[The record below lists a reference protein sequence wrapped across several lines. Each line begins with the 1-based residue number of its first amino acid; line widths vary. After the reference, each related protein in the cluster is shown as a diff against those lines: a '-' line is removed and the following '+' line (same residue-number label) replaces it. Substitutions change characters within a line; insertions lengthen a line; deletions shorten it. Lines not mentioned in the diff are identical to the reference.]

1 MDKVAETAS
10 KAKTALSRRAG
21 IVRAFYLASDAGI
34 FRAELF
40 VDDFEFIYPK
50 FGLGHGV
57 DEFRQMAAGVRV
69 IRRRTVHHHDDF
81 IFIESDRRVVV
92 EGGSEGVG
100 QDGVA
105 WCGGQTPGG
114 RFCTVLTFNDADL
127 IESMHV
133 YLDPDVT
140 GADHERFVTKDL
152 SKRSW

>member
-1 MDKVAETAS
+1 VKDAS
-10 KAKTALSRRAG
+10 AGFRAG
-21 IVRAFYLASDAGI
+21 IVRDFYKASDAGV

-40 VDDFEFIYPK
+40 VEDFEFIYPK

-57 DEFRQMAAGVRV
+57 DEFRQMVAGIRA

-81 IFIESDRRVVV
+81 IVIESERRVVV

-114 RFCTVLTFNDADL
+114 RFCTVFTFNDADL

-140 GADHERFVTKDL
+140 GADHERFVTKDR

>member
-1 MDKVAETAS
+1 MKDTSAGI
-10 KAKTALSRRAG
+10 RAG
-21 IVRAFYLASDAGI
+21 IVRDFYKASDAGV

-40 VDDFEFIYPK
+40 VEDFEFIYPK

-57 DEFRQMAAGVRV
+57 DEFRQMVAGIRA

-81 IFIESDRRVVV
+81 IVIESERRVVV

-114 RFCTVLTFNDADL
+114 RFCTVFTFNDADL

-140 GADHERFVTKDL
+140 GADHERFVTKDR

>member
-1 MDKVAETAS
+1 MAKVVETFDS
-10 KAKTALSRRAG
+10 TTAGPSLRTA
-21 IVRAFYLASDAGI
+21 IVRDFYKASDAGV

-40 VDDFEFIYPK
+40 VEDFEFIYPK

-57 DEFRQMAAGVRV
+57 DEFRQMVAGVRA
-69 IRRRTVHHHDDF
+69 IRRRTVHHHDSF
-81 IFIESDRRVVV
+81 ILIESERRVVV

-105 WCGGQTPGG
+105 WCSGQTPGG
-114 RFCTVLTFNDADL
+114 RFCTVFTFNDADL

-140 GADHERFVTKDL
+140 GDDHERFATKDR